1 MAFEDTRVIHM
12 GQYITTFGGFIYPN
26 FVWIVHF
33 LGFIHILSNIDSSCT
48 FQNAGSIWQT
58 FIICLY
64 LKCFR
69 VSILAELK
77 VIYLFNVVLNVHKE
91 VQVKVI
97 YLFNVVLNVH
107 KEIQVCC
114 SLDEFGM
121 LLRPYY
127 HVESTIYFRVRQGL
141 CGETIFVQPNSST
154 FWFSPVYK
162 KFQYWT
168 WVSKWWNPKLKWW
181 KT

>member
-64 LKCFR
+64 LKCFQ

-77 VIYLFNVVLNVHKE
+77 VIYLLNFVLNVHKE
-91 VQVKVI
+91 V
-97 YLFNVVLNVH
+97 
-107 KEIQVCC
+107 QVCC

-127 HVESTIYFRVRQGL
+127 DVESTRYFKVRQDL
-141 CGETIFVQPNSST
+141 CGETIFVQPNCLT

-168 WVSKWWNPKLKWW
+168 WVSKRWNPKLKWW